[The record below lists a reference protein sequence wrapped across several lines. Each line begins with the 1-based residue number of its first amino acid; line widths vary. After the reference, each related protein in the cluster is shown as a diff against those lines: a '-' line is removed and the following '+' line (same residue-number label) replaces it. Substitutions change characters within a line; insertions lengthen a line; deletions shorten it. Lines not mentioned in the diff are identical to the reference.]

1 MKCSSLK
8 YDLFMKV
15 GHKTTVLLLKMV
27 EQLLFVLCEGQ
38 KSFGHSIFWGWLGG
52 MFVVFCCYCLGIEFK
67 YCLII
72 CFFCMSTF
80 LQY

>member
-38 KSFGHSIFWGWLGG
+38 KSFGHSIFGGGWVGCLLF
-52 MFVVFCCYCLGIEFK
+52 FVVFVWVLNLNIV
-67 YCLII
+67 
-72 CFFCMSTF
+72 
-80 LQY
+80 